1 MTLRILT
8 QSERSAARS
17 ADERPPVPSG
27 NLLNAANRITFEID
41 RGFKV
46 ALNTFFTDSSQKV
59 NDVDIALS
67 QELWDAGELIKLYHA
82 HLWIASLI
90 AVVENILSLCE
101 PFSEDVNSAELRLE
115 ELKKQLTDEIFY
127 ISKAARKGKPVITVC
142 LKECAALARPLKK
155 LTVKNRFTARI
166 SAAAAEEALFELR
179 HIHQSLVYR
188 IEDNKKFLENRA
200 VMKENYLA
208 FNSQRKTAPS
218 DLDFFSKIFL
228 ENIKKLEAIE
238 AAFIKNRSAKV

>member
-8 QSERSAARS
+8 HSERSA
-17 ADERPPVPSG
+17 DEHSLSLSG
-27 NLLNAANRITFEID
+27 NLLNAADRITFEID
-41 RGFKV
+41 QGFKV

-82 HLWIASLI
+82 HLWTTSLI
-90 AVVENILSLCE
+90 AAVENILSLCE
-101 PFSEDVNSAELRLE
+101 SFSEDIHSAELRLE

-127 ISKAARKGKPVITVC
+127 ISKAAKKGKPMIARY

-155 LTVKNRFTARI
+155 LIIKNRYTARL
-166 SAAAAEEALFELR
+166 SAAAAEETLFELR

-188 IEDNKKFLENRA
+188 IEDNKKFLENRT

-208 FNSQRKTAPS
+208 FNSQRRTSPA

-228 ENIKKLEAIE
+228 ENIKKLETIE
-238 AAFIKNRSAKV
+238 AAFVKNRSAKV